1 MSAPS
6 SPRARALRWLLA
18 GAAILL
24 GPGTALAQHGG
35 HGGHGGGH
43 PHGGPPHGGH
53 WDGGHIH
60 GGGGYRP
67 GPGRWAYRPGH
78 VHGFSRPDFAR
89 WSGGHWRQTCW
100 GGRCGWWWFTGG
112 LWYFYAAPV
121 YPYPPVVSSITY
133 APPVYAPAA
142 TPGPA
147 SLAPPAGLLPR
158 GAAMQNAMARIRDAG
173 GAAATCGQAVTGG
186 RFVFLVIPPG

>member
-43 PHGGPPHGGH
+43 PHGSFPHGSH

-60 GGGGYRP
+60 GGGSYRL

-78 VHGFSRPDFAR
+78 AVHGFSRPDFVR

-133 APPVYAPAA
+133 VPPVYAPAA

-147 SLAPPAGLLPR
+147 SLAPQPTFSYYC
-158 GAAMQNAMARIRDAG
+158 DD
-173 GAAATCGQAVTGG
+173 
-186 RFVFLVIPPG
+186 PPGYYPAVPQCRTPWHESVTPVEPPPPADKP